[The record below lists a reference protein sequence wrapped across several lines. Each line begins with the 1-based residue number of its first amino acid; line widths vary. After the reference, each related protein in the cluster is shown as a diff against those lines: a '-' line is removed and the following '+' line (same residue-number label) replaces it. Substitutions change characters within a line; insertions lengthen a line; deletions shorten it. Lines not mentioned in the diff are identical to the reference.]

1 MSKRRFLLLG
11 FLAAGLVS
19 IGITPA
25 ILQFAGEQA
34 LIKAREQGVKVS
46 AEGIKGFIL
55 GIEADSLE
63 GWLPV
68 SSTRGPSLPM
78 QVKAEQLSARIRI
91 PLLPPG
97 LPVTEF
103 RANMYGG
110 AVSATTPLLA
120 GFKRLSLEASKI
132 DLSLHP
138 QLRAL
143 GVEDGK
149 LTIKFQDHPGDLKW
163 TAKTPYHI
171 ELESLRF
178 SPPIQ
183 IRSFI
188 ALNEISDGSLR
199 ADISAAPSGDI
210 SIDSAEFDSSLAAGK
225 FSGTARIAAN
235 GELVISQALLKVE
248 LNRPDSPKLATWL
261 PLITNR
267 RVSPEAQSFSCSLKA
282 ASCEEARDVQIGR
295 SCLKAT
301 CN

>member
-1 MSKRRFLLLG
+1 MSKRKIFLLVS
-11 FLAAGLVS
+11 LATGLVL

-25 ILQFAGEQA
+25 VLQFVGEQG
-34 LIKAREQGVKVS
+34 LIGAREHGVRIN

-68 SSTRGPSLPM
+68 SSTRGPSLPV
-78 QVKAEQLSARIRI
+78 QVKVEQLSARIKI

-97 LPVTEF
+97 LPVTEL
-103 RANMYGG
+103 RAKMYGG
-110 AVSATTPLLA
+110 DISATTSLLA
-120 GFKRLSLEASKI
+120 RFKRLSLEASNI

-143 GVEDGK
+143 GIEDGK
-149 LTIKFQDHPGDLKW
+149 LTIKFKDHPGDLKW
-163 TAKTPYHI
+163 TARTPYHI

-178 SPPIQ
+178 SPPSQ

-199 ADISAAPSGDI
+199 ADISAAPSGEI

-225 FSGTARIAAN
+225 FTGVARIAAN

-248 LNRPDSPKLATWL
+248 LNRPDSAKLATWL

-267 RVSPEAQSFSCSLKA
+267 RVSPEAQSFSCSFRST
-282 ASCEEARDVQIGR
+282 SCKDPHDLEIGR
-295 SCLKAT
+295 SCLAAT